1 MGLLPPASTTQT
13 GSVRYDGTEILNAP
27 NDDLRKLWS
36 THIAMVFQ
44 DPMTSLNP
52 VQRIGNQITEPL
64 KIHLKLSKGE
74 AKETAL
80 SLLMQVGIPS
90 PVERYEAYPAQ
101 LSGGMRQRVMIAI
114 ALACA
119 PRLLMADEPT
129 TGLDV
134 TVQAQI
140 LDLLS
145 QLQHDR
151 DMAMILVT
159 HDLGV
164 VATRTDEI
172 IVMYAGNVVE
182 RAPTNVLFKSMA
194 MPYTEAL
201 LKSTPRIANP
211 SHTRLTAI
219 EGRPPDL
226 LTRPPGAPS
235 RPAAPTRRRSATVRS
250 RPWSRQQP
258 GHSYACWYPLTAAD
272 PQPGPRRGDGVTD
285 TAAALGRRPLLSVED
300 LHVSFHKG
308 RDDGAGR
315 GRHQLHH
322 APGRDARARRRVRLR
337 QVDDG
342 TGHRAGG
349 AGDLGQD
356 PLRRH
361 RADRAQPRRP
371 ADAAH
376 AGPDDLPGP
385 DLLPQPAAPGERHRG
400 RAAHHLEDRHARRNA
415 GTRPTPCSTRSAS
428 TPTSTAAGGP
438 ASSPGASASASASP
452 APWCSSP
459 SCSCATR
466 SSPRSTCRCR
476 PRSSTCSRTS
486 SRSTT

>member
-1 MGLLPPASTTQT
+1 VSGRTLLEVEDLHVSFSTSRGNLQAVQGVSFTLDQGKTLGIVGESGSGKTVLSRAVMGLLPPASTTQA
-13 GSVRYDGTEILNAP
+13 GSVRYNGVEILNAP
-27 NDDLRKLWS
+27 NDQLRKLWS

-64 KIHLKLSKGE
+64 KIHLKLSKSE

-119 PRLLMADEPT
+119 PRLLLADEPT

-145 QLQHDR
+145 QLQRDR
-151 DMAMILVT
+151 DMAMVLVT

-201 LKSTPRIANP
+201 LKSTPRIADP
-211 SHTRLTAI
+211 SHTRLIAI

-226 LTRPPGAPS
+226 LNPPAGCPFSPRCPYAQDKCHREKP
-235 RPAAPTRRRSATVRS
+235 PLVEAA
-250 RPWSRQQP
+250 P

-272 PQPGPRRGDGVTD
+272 GPRHPDQPEAA
-285 TAAALGRRPLLSVED
+285 TA
-300 LHVSFHKG
+300 
-308 RDDGAGR
+308 
-315 GRHQLHH
+315 
-322 APGRDARARRRVRLR
+322 
-337 QVDDG
+337 
-342 TGHRAGG
+342 
-349 AGDLGQD
+349 
-356 PLRRH
+356 
-361 RADRAQPRRP
+361 
-371 ADAAH
+371 
-376 AGPDDLPGP
+376 
-385 DLLPQPAAPGERHRG
+385 
-400 RAAHHLEDRHARRNA
+400 
-415 GTRPTPCSTRSAS
+415 
-428 TPTSTAAGGP
+428 
-438 ASSPGASASASASP
+438 
-452 APWCSSP
+452 
-459 SCSCATR
+459 
-466 SSPRSTCRCR
+466 
-476 PRSSTCSRTS
+476 
-486 SRSTT
+486 

>member
-1 MGLLPPASTTQT
+1 VSDHALLDVEDLHVSFATGRGAVQAVQGVSLTLAQGRTLGIVGESGSGKTVLSRAIMGLLPRASTTQT

-64 KIHLKLSKGE
+64 RLHLKLPKDE

-119 PRLLMADEPT
+119 PRLLLADEPT

-145 QLQHDR
+145 SLQHDR
-151 DMAMILVT
+151 QMAMILVT

-182 RAPTNVLFKSMA
+182 HAPTDVLFKSMA

-201 LKSTPRIANP
+201 LNSMPRIANP
-211 SHTRLTAI
+211 SHTRLKAI

-226 LTRPPGAPS
+226 VRPPPGCPFAS
-235 RPAAPTRRRSATVRS
+235 RCPYAQDRCHVDKPPLVEAE
-250 RPWSRQQP
+250 P
-258 GHSYACWYPLTAAD
+258 GHSYACWYPL
-272 PQPGPRRGDGVTD
+272 
-285 TAAALGRRPLLSVED
+285 
-300 LHVSFHKG
+300 
-308 RDDGAGR
+308 
-315 GRHQLHH
+315 
-322 APGRDARARRRVRLR
+322 
-337 QVDDG
+337 
-342 TGHRAGG
+342 
-349 AGDLGQD
+349 
-356 PLRRH
+356 
-361 RADRAQPRRP
+361 
-371 ADAAH
+371 
-376 AGPDDLPGP
+376 
-385 DLLPQPAAPGERHRG
+385 
-400 RAAHHLEDRHARRNA
+400 
-415 GTRPTPCSTRSAS
+415 
-428 TPTSTAAGGP
+428 
-438 ASSPGASASASASP
+438 P
-452 APWCSSP
+452 APERRQAVAP
-459 SCSCATR
+459 
-466 SSPRSTCRCR
+466 
-476 PRSSTCSRTS
+476 
-486 SRSTT
+486 

>member
-1 MGLLPPASTTQT
+1 MSGRRLLEVEDLYVSFATSRGQLQAVQGVSLTLDQGKTLGIVGESGSGKTVLSRAIMGLLPASTTTQS

-27 NDDLRKLWS
+27 NDELRKLWS

-64 KIHLKLSKGE
+64 KIHLNLSKSE

-140 LDLLS
+140 LDLLG

-182 RAPTNVLFKSMA
+182 RAPTDVLFKSMA

-201 LKSTPRIANP
+201 LKSTPRIAEP

-226 LTRPPGAPS
+226 LNPPAGCPFSPRCPYVQEKCHREKPPLVEAS
-235 RPAAPTRRRSATVRS
+235 
-250 RPWSRQQP
+250 P
-258 GHSYACWYPLTAAD
+258 GHSYACWFPLTAAE
-272 PQPGPRRGDGVTD
+272 PAD
-285 TAAALGRRPLLSVED
+285 TA
-300 LHVSFHKG
+300 
-308 RDDGAGR
+308 
-315 GRHQLHH
+315 
-322 APGRDARARRRVRLR
+322 
-337 QVDDG
+337 
-342 TGHRAGG
+342 
-349 AGDLGQD
+349 
-356 PLRRH
+356 
-361 RADRAQPRRP
+361 
-371 ADAAH
+371 
-376 AGPDDLPGP
+376 
-385 DLLPQPAAPGERHRG
+385 PQPAPV
-400 RAAHHLEDRHARRNA
+400 
-415 GTRPTPCSTRSAS
+415 
-428 TPTSTAAGGP
+428 TA
-438 ASSPGASASASASP
+438 
-452 APWCSSP
+452 
-459 SCSCATR
+459 
-466 SSPRSTCRCR
+466 
-476 PRSSTCSRTS
+476 
-486 SRSTT
+486 

>member
-1 MGLLPPASTTQT
+1 MLVGMVARALLAALTCTVLCLCARPAQALIPVPGPTSSPLPNCAVVCYYVNAVSGSDSNNGLSPQTPFATLDKASSLVVPGATVYAMSGTYSAFDSSGATLTVATAGAANAWISFVAYPGQHPVIQVYPHAWQGIHIL
-13 GSVRYDGTEILNAP
+13 GSAAFILIDGFEVVGASENDKRKIWGTEV
-27 NDDLRKLWS
+27 
-36 THIAMVFQ
+36 AMVFQ

-145 QLQHDR
+145 QLQHER
-151 DMAMILVT
+151 EMAMILVT

-201 LKSTPRIANP
+201 LKSTPRIADP

-226 LTRPPGAPS
+226 LNPPSGCPFSPRCPYAQEKCHLEKP
-235 RPAAPTRRRSATVRS
+235 PLVEAA
-250 RPWSRQQP
+250 P
-258 GHSYACWYPLTAAD
+258 GHSYACWYPLTA
-272 PQPGPRRGDGVTD
+272 
-285 TAAALGRRPLLSVED
+285 SN
-300 LHVSFHKG
+300 
-308 RDDGAGR
+308 
-315 GRHQLHH
+315 
-322 APGRDARARRRVRLR
+322 
-337 QVDDG
+337 
-342 TGHRAGG
+342 
-349 AGDLGQD
+349 
-356 PLRRH
+356 
-361 RADRAQPRRP
+361 
-371 ADAAH
+371 
-376 AGPDDLPGP
+376 
-385 DLLPQPAAPGERHRG
+385 PAA
-400 RAAHHLEDRHARRNA
+400 
-415 GTRPTPCSTRSAS
+415 TPDPVSA
-428 TPTSTAAGGP
+428 
-438 ASSPGASASASASP
+438 
-452 APWCSSP
+452 
-459 SCSCATR
+459 
-466 SSPRSTCRCR
+466 
-476 PRSSTCSRTS
+476 
-486 SRSTT
+486 

>member
-1 MGLLPPASTTQT
+1 MTALLEVENLNVSFTTTRGAVRAVQGVSLTLEQGKTLGVVGESGSGKTVLSRAIMGLLPRFSAVQT
-13 GSVRYDGTEILNAP
+13 GSVRYAGTEILNAP
-27 NDDLRKLWS
+27 NAELRKLWA

-119 PRLLMADEPT
+119 PRLLLADEPT

-140 LDLLS
+140 LDLLGH
-145 QLQHDR
+145 LQRDR
-151 DMAMILVT
+151 DMAMVLVT

-182 RAPTNVLFKSMA
+182 RAPTSVLFKSMA

-201 LKSTPRIANP
+201 LESIPRISNP
-211 SHTRLTAI
+211 SHSRLTAI

-226 LTRPPGAPS
+226 LHPPAGCPFSPRCPYARDKCHREKP
-235 RPAAPTRRRSATVRS
+235 PLVEAA
-250 RPWSRQQP
+250 P
-258 GHSYACWYPLTAAD
+258 GHSYACWYPL
-272 PQPGPRRGDGVTD
+272 
-285 TAAALGRRPLLSVED
+285 S
-300 LHVSFHKG
+300 S
-308 RDDGAGR
+308 
-315 GRHQLHH
+315 
-322 APGRDARARRRVRLR
+322 
-337 QVDDG
+337 
-342 TGHRAGG
+342 
-349 AGDLGQD
+349 
-356 PLRRH
+356 
-361 RADRAQPRRP
+361 ADRPDRP
-371 ADAAH
+371 DE
-376 AGPDDLPGP
+376 
-385 DLLPQPAAPGERHRG
+385 PQVV
-400 RAAHHLEDRHARRNA
+400 
-415 GTRPTPCSTRSAS
+415 
-428 TPTSTAAGGP
+428 TA
-438 ASSPGASASASASP
+438 
-452 APWCSSP
+452 
-459 SCSCATR
+459 
-466 SSPRSTCRCR
+466 
-476 PRSSTCSRTS
+476 
-486 SRSTT
+486 

>member
-1 MGLLPPASTTQT
+1 VSDGRGPLLQVENLDVSFATTRGQLRAVQDVSLTLHHGKTLGIVGESGSGKTVLSRAIMGLLPMASTTQT
-13 GSVRYDGTEILNAP
+13 GSVRYDGAEILNAP
-27 NDDLRKLWS
+27 AAELRKLWS

-52 VQRIGNQITEPL
+52 VQRIGNQISEPL
-64 KIHLKLSKGE
+64 RIHLKLSKSE

-140 LDLLS
+140 LDLLGK
-145 QLQHDR
+145 LQHDR
-151 DMAMILVT
+151 EMAMILVT

-164 VATRTDEI
+164 VATRTDDI

-201 LKSTPRIANP
+201 LDSTPRLTNP

-226 LTRPPGAPS
+226 LNPPAGCPFSPRCPYAQEKCHNEKP
-235 RPAAPTRRRSATVRS
+235 PLVEAE
-250 RPWSRQQP
+250 P
-258 GHSYACWYPLTAAD
+258 GHSYACWYPLPAGNGRS
-272 PQPGPRRGDGVTD
+272 PGPINIPGSTGDAAIDVDTPAAAGSTVNSADSKAATVTASGTSGNTSSD
-285 TAAALGRRPLLSVED
+285 TA
-300 LHVSFHKG
+300 
-308 RDDGAGR
+308 
-315 GRHQLHH
+315 
-322 APGRDARARRRVRLR
+322 
-337 QVDDG
+337 
-342 TGHRAGG
+342 
-349 AGDLGQD
+349 
-356 PLRRH
+356 
-361 RADRAQPRRP
+361 PRE
-371 ADAAH
+371 A
-376 AGPDDLPGP
+376 
-385 DLLPQPAAPGERHRG
+385 
-400 RAAHHLEDRHARRNA
+400 
-415 GTRPTPCSTRSAS
+415 
-428 TPTSTAAGGP
+428 TA
-438 ASSPGASASASASP
+438 
-452 APWCSSP
+452 
-459 SCSCATR
+459 
-466 SSPRSTCRCR
+466 
-476 PRSSTCSRTS
+476 
-486 SRSTT
+486 

>member
-1 MGLLPPASTTQT
+1 VSGRRLLEVEDLHVSFATSRGPLQAVQGVSLTLDQGKTLGIVGESGSGKTVLSRAIMGLLPRSSTTQT
-13 GSVRYDGTEILNAP
+13 GSVRYDGTELLNAP

-64 KIHLKLSKGE
+64 RIHLNLSKSE

-90 PVERYEAYPAQ
+90 PVERYEAYPFE

-145 QLQHDR
+145 QLQHER
-151 DMAMILVT
+151 EMAMILVT

-201 LKSTPRIANP
+201 LKSTPRIGEP

-226 LTRPPGAPS
+226 LNPPSGCPFSPRCPYAQDKCHREKP
-235 RPAAPTRRRSATVRS
+235 PLVEAE
-250 RPWSRQQP
+250 P

-272 PQPGPRRGDGVTD
+272 P
-285 TAAALGRRPLLSVED
+285 AASA
-300 LHVSFHKG
+300 
-308 RDDGAGR
+308 
-315 GRHQLHH
+315 
-322 APGRDARARRRVRLR
+322 
-337 QVDDG
+337 
-342 TGHRAGG
+342 
-349 AGDLGQD
+349 
-356 PLRRH
+356 
-361 RADRAQPRRP
+361 
-371 ADAAH
+371 
-376 AGPDDLPGP
+376 
-385 DLLPQPAAPGERHRG
+385 PQPDPV
-400 RAAHHLEDRHARRNA
+400 
-415 GTRPTPCSTRSAS
+415 
-428 TPTSTAAGGP
+428 P
-438 ASSPGASASASASP
+438 A
-452 APWCSSP
+452 
-459 SCSCATR
+459 
-466 SSPRSTCRCR
+466 
-476 PRSSTCSRTS
+476 
-486 SRSTT
+486 